1 MDFYEA
7 LKSGVSEAE
16 LLKNFTEQLNTA
28 KDKIKTEKAEEEKKA
43 QEEAV
48 RKTKLTKSRS
58 ITAQALDNY
67 FKTLKECNVFD
78 LTVVPAEEIEK
89 ILKELES
96 ALKARE
102 SLIYTKPKRDSFLFS
117 DKFKWPCDMDPKTF
131 TWKTTDKDDE
141 AISKFLKTLI

>member
-28 KDKIKTEKAEEEKKA
+28 KNKIKTEKAEEERKA

-67 FKTLKECNVFD
+67 FKTLKECNIFD
-78 LTVVPAEEIEK
+78 LTLSTEEIEK
-89 ILKELES
+89 VLKELES
-96 ALKARE
+96 DLK
-102 SLIYTKPKRDSFLFS
+102 LGKVLFTKPKKDSFLFS
-117 DKFKWPCDMDPKTF
+117 DEFKWPLDMDPKTF

-141 AISKFLKTLI
+141 AIRKFLKTLI

>member
-28 KDKIKTEKAEEEKKA
+28 KDKIKTEKAEEERKA
-43 QEEAV
+43 QAKAEKEA
-48 RKTKLTKSRS
+48 KLTKSRN

-78 LTVVPAEEIEK
+78 LTLSTKEIEK
-89 ILKELES
+89 VLQELES
-96 ALKARE
+96 DLKLGKVLFTR
-102 SLIYTKPKRDSFLFS
+102 PKKDSFLFS
-117 DKFKWPCDMDPKTF
+117 NEFKWPLDMDPKTF
-131 TWKTTDKDDE
+131 TWETTDKDDE
-141 AISKFLKTLI
+141 AIRKFLKTLI

>member
-43 QEEAV
+43 QAKAEKEA
-48 RKTKLTKSRS
+48 KLTKSRN

-67 FKTLKECNVFD
+67 FKTLKECNVLD
-78 LTVVPAEEIEK
+78 LTIPTEEIEK

-96 ALKARE
+96 ALKVRE

-117 DKFKWPCDMDPKTF
+117 DEFKWPLDMDPKTF
-131 TWKTTDKDDE
+131 T
-141 AISKFLKTLI
+141 